1 MYLSDLKG
9 EPADVAVEAP
19 EAAASPRFTRK
30 RAAYAAL
37 PLAGLLLFAS
47 YGLLGT
53 GDAKAD
59 EQPLP
64 TVTVAQPMQKNV
76 VLWDDYVGR
85 FEASQAVEIR
95 PRVSGALTAIH
106 FKDGDIVRKGQLLF
120 TIDPRPFAASLAE
133 VRARAASAA
142 TALTL
147 ARSELAR
154 ANRLVAD
161 QAVSAEEVDSLK
173 AAVQSAE
180 ASLAAARAQIAA
192 RRLDVEFTQ
201 VRAPISGR
209 ISDRRVDIGNL
220 VSGDSA
226 ASATILTTIN
236 ALDPIYFTFDG
247 SEALYLK
254 QRRQSEASNHVEI
267 RLQDEADYKWSGK
280 VDFTDNALDNGA
292 GTIRG
297 RAVVSNPNYFLT
309 PGMFGNMRLAAGG
322 AQAALLVPDAA
333 IVTDQAR
340 KVVYV
345 VTGKDGSV
353 EARPVDAGPLIN
365 GLRVI
370 RSGLKP
376 QDKVVISG
384 VQFAATSPK
393 VQAMAGK
400 IESAATS
407 APTAV
412 TATAP
417 AASQATLAGAR

>member
-1 MYLSDLKG
+1 MYLSNLEG
-9 EPADVAVEAP
+9 EALYPQD
-19 EAAASPRFTRK
+19 AAAIAAQPRFTRK

-37 PLAGLLLFAS
+37 PIAGLILFAAYALS
-47 YGLLGT
+47 GQQ
-53 GDAKAD
+53 AQAD
-59 EQPLP
+59 TQPLP
-64 TVTVAQPMQKNV
+64 VVTVSQPVQKNI

-95 PRVSGALTAIH
+95 PRVSGALDAIH

-133 VRARAASAA
+133 ARARAASAS
-142 TALTL
+142 TALAL
-147 ARSELAR
+147 ARAELAR
-154 ANRLVAD
+154 ANRLIVD
-161 QAVSAEEVDSLK
+161 QAVSAEEVDSLR

-180 ASLAAARAQIAA
+180 ASLAAARAQIQS
-192 RRLDVEFTQ
+192 RRLDVEFTR

-220 VSGDSA
+220 VSGESA
-226 ASATILTTIN
+226 ANATILTTIN
-236 ALDPIYFTFDG
+236 ALDPIYFAFDG

-254 QRRQSEASNHVEI
+254 QQRQKAGSSQVEI
-267 RLQDEADYKWSGK
+267 RLQDEADYKWRGR
-280 VDFTDNALDNGA
+280 VDFTDNALDNGS

-297 RAVVSNPNYFLT
+297 RAVLSNPDYFLT

-322 AQAALLVPDAA
+322 AQLALLVPDGAV
-333 IVTDQAR
+333 VTDQAR
-340 KVVYV
+340 KLVYV
-345 VTGKDGSV
+345 IAGKDGTV

-384 VQFAATSPK
+384 VQFAATAPK
-393 VQAMAGK
+393 VQTIAGK
-400 IESAATS
+400 IEAVATAPALTAA
-407 APTAV
+407 
-412 TATAP
+412 AP
-417 AASQATLAGAR
+417 AASQATIAAAR

>member
-1 MYLSDLKG
+1 MYLSELKG
-9 EPADVAVEAP
+9 DPVESLDPIPAAP
-19 EAAASPRFTRK
+19 PPFSRK

-37 PLAGLLLFAS
+37 PIAGLILFAS
-47 YGLLGT
+47 YGLFG
-53 GDAKAD
+53 GDKAKAD
-59 EQPLP
+59 SQPLP
-64 TVTVAQPMQKNV
+64 VVTVSQPIEQNV

-95 PRVSGALTAIH
+95 PRVSGALTSIH

-133 VRARAASAA
+133 SRARVASAA

-154 ANRLVAD
+154 ANRLIAD
-161 QAVSAEEVDSLK
+161 QAVSAEEVDSLR

-180 ASLAAARAQIAA
+180 AALAAARAQVQAK
-192 RRLDVEFTQ
+192 RLDVEFTQ

-209 ISDRRVDIGNL
+209 VSDRRVDIGNL

-226 ASATILTTIN
+226 ASATVLTTIN
-236 ALDPIYFTFDG
+236 ALDPIYFSFDG

-254 QRRQSEASNHVEI
+254 QRRQKEGSDHVEI
-267 RLQDEADYKWSGK
+267 RLQDEADYKWKGK
-280 VDFTDNALDNGA
+280 VDFTDNALDNGS

-297 RAVVSNPNYFLT
+297 RAVISNPEYFLT
-309 PGMFGNMRLAAGG
+309 PGMFGNMRLASGG
-322 AQAALLVPDAA
+322 AQKALLVPDAA
-333 IVTDQAR
+333 VVTDQAR

-353 EARPVDAGPLIN
+353 EARPVEAGPLVN

-370 RSGLKP
+370 RSGLTRA
-376 QDKVVISG
+376 DRVVISG

-393 VQAMAGK
+393 VQTMAGK
-400 IESAATS
+400 IEAAAPAPAATAL
-407 APTAV
+407 APV
-412 TATAP
+412 
-417 AASQATLAGAR
+417 ASQATLAAAR

>member
-1 MYLSDLKG
+1 MYLSKLPG
-9 EPADVAVEAP
+9 EPVDATVESPQTA
-19 EAAASPRFTRK
+19 EPRFTKK

-37 PLAGLLLFAS
+37 PIAGLLLFAGYS
-47 YGLLGT
+47 LFGSGKAQA
-53 GDAKAD
+53 DA
-59 EQPLP
+59 QPLP
-64 TVTVAQPMQKNV
+64 MVTVSQPIQKSV
-76 VLWDDYVGR
+76 VEWDDYVGR

-95 PRVSGALTAIH
+95 PRVSGALTGIY
-106 FKDGDIVRKGQLLF
+106 FKDGEIVRKGQLLF

-133 VRARAASAA
+133 SQARVASAA

-154 ANRLVAD
+154 ANRLIAD
-161 QAVSAEEVDSLK
+161 QAVSAEEVDSLR

-180 ASLAAARAQIAA
+180 AALAAARAQVQA

-201 VRAPISGR
+201 VRAPVTGR
-209 ISDRRVDIGNL
+209 VSDRRVDIGNL

-226 ASATILTTIN
+226 ANATILTTVN
-236 ALDPIYFTFDG
+236 ALDPIYFSFDG

-254 QRRQSEASNHVEI
+254 QRREKTGSDQVEI
-267 RLQDEADYKWSGK
+267 RLQDEADYKWRGK
-280 VDFTDNALDNGA
+280 VDFTDNALDNGS

-322 AQAALLVPDAA
+322 ARPALLVPDAA
-333 IVTDQAR
+333 VVTDQAR

-376 QDKVVISG
+376 QDRVVISG
-384 VQFAATSPK
+384 TQFAATSPK
-393 VQAMAGK
+393 VQTIAGK
-400 IESAATS
+400 IEADAPA
-407 APTAV
+407 APTAIAV
-412 TATAP
+412 TP
-417 AASQATLAGAR
+417 AASQATIAAAR

>member
-1 MYLSDLKG
+1 MYLSELKG
-9 EPADVAVEAP
+9 DPVETIDAALPAP
-19 EAAASPRFTRK
+19 RRFTKK

-37 PLAGLLLFAS
+37 PIAGLILFAG
-47 YGLLGT
+47 YGLFGN
-53 GDAKAD
+53 DKAQAD
-59 EQPLP
+59 GQPLP
-64 TVTVAQPMQKNV
+64 MVTVSQPIEKNV

-95 PRVSGALTAIH
+95 PRVSGALTSIH

-120 TIDPRPFAASLAE
+120 TIDPRPFAAALAE
-133 VRARAASAA
+133 ARARVASAA

-154 ANRLVAD
+154 ANRLIAD
-161 QAVSAEEVDSLK
+161 QAVSAEEVDSLR

-180 ASLAAARAQIAA
+180 ASLAAARAQLQAK
-192 RRLDVEFTQ
+192 RLDVEFTQ

-209 ISDRRVDIGNL
+209 VSDRRVDIGNL

-226 ASATILTTIN
+226 TSATVLTTIN
-236 ALDPIYFTFDG
+236 ALDPIYFAFDG

-254 QRRQSEASNHVEI
+254 QRRQKQGADTVEI
-267 RLQDEADYKWSGK
+267 RLQDEADYSWKGK
-280 VDFTDNALDNGA
+280 VDFTDNALNNGS

-297 RAVVSNPNYFLT
+297 RAVVSNPEYFLT
-309 PGMFGNMRLAAGG
+309 PGMFGNMRLASGG
-322 AQAALLVPDAA
+322 AQRALLVPDAA
-333 IVTDQAR
+333 VVTDQAR

-353 EARPVDAGPLIN
+353 EARPVEAGPLLN

-376 QDKVVISG
+376 QDRVVISG
-384 VQFAATSPK
+384 VQFAAASPK
-393 VQAMAGK
+393 VQTMNGK
-400 IESAATS
+400 IEASVP
-407 APTAV
+407 APTAI
-412 TATAP
+412 AASP
-417 AASQATLAGAR
+417 AASQATLAAAR

>member
-1 MYLSDLKG
+1 MYLSDIQ
-9 EPADVAVEAP
+9 ADT
-19 EAAASPRFTRK
+19 AARLADPQSGHARFTRK
-30 RAAYAAL
+30 RALYAAL
-37 PLAGLLLFAS
+37 PIAGLLLFSA
-47 YGLLGT
+47 YGLT
-53 GDAKAD
+53 GRNAAKAD
-59 EQPLP
+59 TQPLP
-64 TVTVAQPMQKNV
+64 TVTVAAPLQEKV

-95 PRVSGALTAIH
+95 PRVSGALNSIH

-120 TIDPRPFAASLAE
+120 TIDPRPFAAALAE
-133 VRARAASAA
+133 ARAKAASAS
-142 TALTL
+142 TALSL

-161 QAVSAEEVDSLK
+161 QAVSAEEVDSLR
-173 AAVQSAE
+173 ASVQSAE
-180 ASLAAARAQIAA
+180 AALAAARAQLQA

-209 ISDRRVDIGNL
+209 VSDRRVDVGNL

-226 ASATILTTIN
+226 ANATVLTTIN
-236 ALDPIYFTFDG
+236 ALDPIYFAFDG

-254 QRRQSEASNHVEI
+254 QLRQKAGADRVEV
-267 RLQDEADYKWSGK
+267 RLQDEADYKWKGK
-280 VDFTDNALDNGA
+280 VDFTDNALNDGS

-297 RAVVSNPNYFLT
+297 RAVIANPDYFLT
-309 PGMFGNMRLAAGG
+309 PGMFGNMRLSSGG
-322 AQAALLVPDAA
+322 AQMALLVPDAA
-333 IVTDQAR
+333 VINDQAR

-345 VTGKDGSV
+345 VTGKDGAV
-353 EARPVDAGPLIN
+353 AARPVDAGPLIN

-384 VQFAATSPK
+384 VQYAATSPK

-400 IESAATS
+400 IEAGAA
-407 APTAV
+407 APTLAV
-412 TATAP
+412 TAP
-417 AASQATLAGAR
+417 AASQATFAGAR